1 MTDSPL
7 ISVIIPVYN
16 VKGYLER
23 CVESVLTQDYKNIEV
38 IIVDDG
44 STDGSAEIC
53 EALASK
59 DNRIV
64 VIHQINAGIS
74 AARNAG
80 IKKSSGDYISFIDS
94 ADFWDGDCLSFLF
107 SLLVENNADI
117 SICAVRHI
125 GFPGQKDK
133 EVFTD
138 NVSSYEGNIITSN
151 IILGRNGFSG
161 SACHTL
167 FKGDICRNN
176 FFYEGHMYEDLEY
189 MVRVSL
195 GISKAVVSKKRK
207 YNYFYRPNNSSSTS
221 TLKRLND
228 LEYVIGKMTQEVKE
242 YAPELLPLIDIR
254 FVNNSIWLL
263 RSLHAGEEDLFNKI
277 REKILI
283 HNVQVSQLY
292 GKTDKIL
299 FISLKFGKKVFKC
312 MNCLYMFYGK
322 VKSLF

>member
-94 ADFWDGDCLSFLF
+94 DDFW
-107 SLLVENNADI
+107 
-117 SICAVRHI
+117 
-125 GFPGQKDK
+125 
-133 EVFTD
+133 
-138 NVSSYEGNIITSN
+138 
-151 IILGRNGFSG
+151 
-161 SACHTL
+161 
-167 FKGDICRNN
+167 
-176 FFYEGHMYEDLEY
+176 
-189 MVRVSL
+189 MVTV
-195 GISKAVVSKKRK
+195 
-207 YNYFYRPNNSSSTS
+207 
-221 TLKRLND
+221 
-228 LEYVIGKMTQEVKE
+228 
-242 YAPELLPLIDIR
+242 
-254 FVNNSIWLL
+254 
-263 RSLHAGEEDLFNKI
+263 
-277 REKILI
+277 
-283 HNVQVSQLY
+283 
-292 GKTDKIL
+292 
-299 FISLKFGKKVFKC
+299 
-312 MNCLYMFYGK
+312 
-322 VKSLF
+322 

>member
-1 MTDSPL
+1 
-7 ISVIIPVYN
+7 
-16 VKGYLER
+16 
-23 CVESVLTQDYKNIEV
+23 
-38 IIVDDG
+38 
-44 STDGSAEIC
+44 
-53 EALASK
+53 
-59 DNRIV
+59 
-64 VIHQINAGIS
+64 
-74 AARNAG
+74 
-80 IKKSSGDYISFIDS
+80 
-94 ADFWDGDCLSFLF
+94 
-107 SLLVENNADI
+107 
-117 SICAVRHI
+117 
-125 GFPGQKDK
+125 
-133 EVFTD
+133 
-138 NVSSYEGNIITSN
+138 
-151 IILGRNGFSG
+151 
-161 SACHTL
+161 
-167 FKGDICRNN
+167 
-176 FFYEGHMYEDLEY
+176 